1 MTLLGPDDCV
11 TDWIIEHP
19 ETLKVFEQHS
29 IDYSCGGKSLA
40 FACKEQGLQ
49 LDIVLEALWQAI
61 EDRNQDD

>member
-1 MTLLGPDDCV
+1 MTQLGLEDGV

-40 FACKEQGLQ
+40 FACKEQGLE
-49 LDIVLEALWQAI
+49 VEAVMRALREAI
-61 EDRNQDD
+61 EGRGTR